1 MARAKRALDALP
13 TDAQASEAVEALKQ
27 RILAEMGKLNGI
39 VPGSDEWVAILERRL
54 NSLIDAQFILSL
66 KAELTVLLPRL
77 VRGESGP
84 VTKDPVDVA

>member
-1 MARAKRALDALP
+1 MARAKKALEALP
-13 TDAQASEAVEALKQ
+13 SDGQASEAVEALKQ
-27 RILAEMGKLNGI
+27 RVLAEMGRLSGI

-54 NSLIDAQFILSL
+54 NTLIDAQFVLSL

-84 VTKDPVDVA
+84 VSKDPVDVA

>member
-1 MARAKRALDALP
+1 MARAKKALDALP
-13 TDAQASEAVEALKQ
+13 TDGQASEAVEALKA
-27 RILAEMGKLNGI
+27 RVLAEMAKIPHL
-39 VPGSDEWVAILERRL
+39 VPGSDEWLAVLERRL
-54 NSLIDAQFILSL
+54 NNLIDAQFILSL